1 MRAELGTVGA
11 AMSQT
16 SEAAPPGTLSLMRG
30 LRGAKIVGAC
40 ADIVRRSPAAAGR
53 PWTNKPVLA
62 VRSPQDV
69 RRGHDADVR
78 TWPPC
83 PSASGLPECSAHS
96 ALLGVAEYP
105 SDPSAR

>member
-30 LRGAKIVGAC
+30 LRVARIVGAC
-40 ADIVRRSPAAAGR
+40 TGIVRRGAAAAGR

-62 VRSPQDV
+62 AGSPKDV
-69 RRGHDADVR
+69 RRSHDDDAR
-78 TWPPC
+78 TWPLC
-83 PSASGLPECSAHS
+83 ASASGVPGCCAHS
-96 ALLGVAEYP
+96 ALLGLAEYP
-105 SDPSAR
+105 SAPSAR